1 MPKTWWAKYVSS
13 EYPRAAELFIQAL
26 RERVLPQFAD
36 LDGEAERFAQ
46 AEYERLGQLPSS
58 GDEPLDMGDLAEQAN
73 DSAVTWYQTMCGV
86 RQSLVNLHAVGLR
99 HLFEQQLYD
108 FVKHTRLSERAEA
121 DFKEDCKAVESLGCQ
136 LAVFSSWLKL
146 EELRLLSNA
155 IKHAEGSSSV
165 QLKEVR
171 PELFVD
177 PVVSGLPFIGRPE
190 PTIQPLA
197 GEDIYLTE
205 EQLEDYCLAIRD
217 FWISVGEVID
227 EKSSM

>member
-1 MPKTWWAKYVSS
+1 MPKTWWARYVAS
-13 EYPRAAELFIQAL
+13 EYPRAAELFVKAL

-58 GDEPLDMGDLAEQAN
+58 GDELFDMGDLAEQAN
-73 DSAVTWYQTMCGV
+73 DSAIAWYQTMCGV

-108 FVKHTRLSERAEA
+108 FVKHARLSERAEA
-121 DFKEDCKAVESLGCQ
+121 NLKEDCKAVESLGCK
-136 LAVFSSWLKL
+136 LSGFSSWPKL
-146 EELRLLSNA
+146 EELRLLSNS
-155 IKHAEGSSSV
+155 IKHAEGRSSV
-165 QLKEVR
+165 QLKEIR

-177 PVVSGLPFIGRPE
+177 PLVACLPIVGGPG

-197 GEDIYLTE
+197 GEDVYLQE
-205 EQLEDYCLAIRD
+205 EHLEEYCSAIRD